1 MSWTWK
7 LENAAGESQG
17 TSETFDSRSDAESW
31 VGESFAELVEQ
42 GVDQVRLFD
51 GDTEVYGPRALHPES

>member
-31 VGESFAELVEQ
+31 VGESFADHVEH
-42 GVDQVRLFD
+42 GRDHVRRLD
-51 GDTEVYGPRALHPES
+51 RDTQL